1 MPEHRIGTREEWLTA
16 SRELIAREKAHMREG
31 DELARARRDLPWV
44 PVEKEYEFDTND
56 GRKTLAELFDGR
68 SQLIV
73 YHFMLGPDDT
83 VGCTGCSFLCDNLD
97 GAIPHVNANDLSVV
111 VVSRGPLEK
120 LNAYRERMGW
130 EFDWVS
136 SEGSDFNFDFG
147 VSSTEE
153 QPATGT
159 YNFEEITTPF
169 GEGPGLSAFAL
180 EDGVVYHAYSSYA
193 RGLEVLD
200 MQYSL
205 LDRAPKGRQ
214 EDDLPHPGAWWR
226 RHDEYEGARA

>member
-1 MPEHRIGTREEWLTA
+1 MTEHRTGTREEWLEA
-16 SRELIAREKAHMREG
+16 SRELVAREKEHMRQG
-31 DELARARRDLPWV
+31 DELAGQRRELPWV
-44 PVEKEYEFDTND
+44 PIEKDYEFETNE
-56 GRKTLAELFDGR
+56 GAKTLAELFDGR

-73 YHFMLGPDDT
+73 YHFMFGPDDT
-83 VGCTGCSFLCDNLD
+83 VGCVGCSFLSDNLD
-97 GAIPHVNANDLSVV
+97 GAIPHVNANDLTVV

-120 LNAYRERMGW
+120 LNAYKQRMGW
-130 EFDWVS
+130 EFEWVS

-153 QPATGT
+153 QLATGT
-159 YNFEEITTPF
+159 YNFEEVTKPF
-169 GEGPGLSAFAL
+169 GEGPGLSAFVL

-193 RGLEVLD
+193 RGLEALD
-200 MQYSL
+200 MQYHL

-226 RHDEYEGARA
+226 RHDEYEQVTA